1 VREASLL
8 HQPTRR
14 RRSGAT
20 GAAADQWTELSQLG
34 GGGEECSGWSG
45 ERVGRGLYSRVANP
59 HGDLGGPGPRL
70 GIVCSPH
77 NSVRI
82 SRARGAVEAST
93 SMDGDGPYPH
103 YSSAVAVHRL
113 AGFHVYTRFAHFLSL
128 LFFWQTSLLAITIP
142 FLSFLN
148 VVIIIPRDNNH
159 NDNHCNTSEKKKQI

>member
-113 AGFHVYTRFAHFLSL
+113 AGFHVYGAVLASL
-128 LFFWQTSLLAITIP
+128 ISSLFFSFGKQVCLQSL
-142 FLSFLN
+142 FLFFLF
-148 VVIIIPRDNNH
+148 
-159 NDNHCNTSEKKKQI
+159 